1 MNIKILKD
9 KNFSLLMFGKIT
21 SLIGSSMQSFA
32 LSLFV
37 LATTGSATKFASILA
52 IAMIPELVL
61 GPFAGVFVDWFY
73 RKKILII
80 LDIMSGIAVSVFTFI
95 YFISGEMSIGYIY
108 ALVIIL
114 SLISTLFQPALQ
126 TIIPSIIK
134 KEDLVEANSMN
145 SLIMGIGNLIAP
157 AIAGVLYGSLG
168 LKIVCILNAITFFV
182 SAISECF
189 LIIPRNN
196 YDKKELN
203 LKVFWSDFS
212 NGIKFSFGNKKIT
225 SIVTLAMIL
234 NFGLGS
240 LIIGTTF
247 LCKKVLMVSDF
258 QYGLIDSVM
267 VAAMMIASV
276 ISGYLGKKYS
286 VGKNLY
292 ISLLFTGIV
301 ASCIGIVAFN
311 PLLGLFNT
319 SFIPYLIL
327 LAFSAVIG
335 LFLGIANIF
344 VGIYFQT
351 VVPLEYMGR
360 VSTVQGTIAMAAMP
374 LSNMIF
380 GILFDKVN
388 PTLIFVISGIIVII
402 PVLLYKKIL
411 LSVDIEDENNEVALE
426 N

>member
-1 MNIKILKD
+1 MNIKILGD

-21 SLIGSSMQSFA
+21 SLIGSTMQSFA

-52 IAMIPELVL
+52 IAMIPQLVL

-80 LDIMSGIAVSVFTFI
+80 LDIMSGIAVSVFIFI
-95 YFISGEMSIGYIY
+95 YFISGKISIGYIY

-168 LKIVCILNAITFFV
+168 LEIICILNASTFFI
-182 SAISECF
+182 SAFSECF
-189 LIIPRNN
+189 LIIPRNS

-203 LKVFWSDFS
+203 LKVFLSDFS
-212 NGIKFSFGNKKIT
+212 NGIKFSFGNKKVT

-240 LIIGTTF
+240 LTIGSTF
-247 LCKKVLMVSDF
+247 ICKKILMVSDF
-258 QYGLIDSVM
+258 QYGITDSVM
-267 VAAMMIASV
+267 VAAMMISSV

-292 ISLLFTGIV
+292 ISLLFTGV
-301 ASCIGIVAFN
+301 GASCAGIVAFK
-311 PLLGLFNT
+311 PLLEFFNT

-327 LAFSAVIG
+327 LAFAAVIG

-360 VSTVQGTIAMAAMP
+360 VSTVQGTISMAAMP
-374 LSNMIF
+374 LSSIIF

-388 PTLIFVISGIIVII
+388 TTLIFAISGIIVII

-411 LSVDIEDENNEVALE
+411 LSVNIEGENNEVVLE